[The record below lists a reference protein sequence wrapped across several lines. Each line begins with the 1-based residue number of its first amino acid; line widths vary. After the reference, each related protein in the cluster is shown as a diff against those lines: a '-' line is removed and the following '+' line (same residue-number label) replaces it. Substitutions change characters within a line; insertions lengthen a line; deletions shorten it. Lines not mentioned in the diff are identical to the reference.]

1 MELTSQGGHGVAL
14 PPGQSPGPLDAR
26 DQEDGE
32 AHRPPHRQPRL
43 APGAIV
49 GGKYL
54 VQETLGVG
62 GWAVVYGAEHLTLGH
77 RVALK
82 VLHVE
87 DTTPSASTAR
97 FRREARLSAAASH
110 RNILQVYDMG
120 HLQDGSPYL
129 VMERLQGETLTQR
142 LDRGGLPIAGVIELG
157 NQLLCALTGL
167 AAEGIVHR
175 DIKPH
180 NIVLHRD
187 SDGQTVVKL
196 LDFGIST
203 AGCLPVADRALTH
216 DGMVVGTPH
225 YMAPEQVLGQPV
237 DTRTD
242 LYAVSV
248 VLYEALA
255 GVTPFDAPAT
265 GAILAATL
273 HDEVP
278 PLRRLRRNCPPA
290 LERIIRMGLA
300 KDPDTRYPD
309 PQAMRWALTALAR
322 AHALPSGND
331 AWSAPDLSLGNARGC
346 AVAARKIR
354 HRGPWVPPRLHR
366 ALLVGLLGIALGGVG
381 GALAARDGAPADHQ
395 APSGGPSLT
404 HDARGPSSAR
414 RSDPPPEIL
423 ECRGSAALHAPV
435 R

>member
-1 MELTSQGGHGVAL
+1 MDLTSQGGHGTSV
-14 PPGQSPGPLDAR
+14 SPGPSPRPLDAR
-26 DQEDGE
+26 DQEDG
-32 AHRPPHRQPRL
+32 AAPGPTHRQPRL
-43 APGAIV
+43 ATGAIV

-62 GWAVVYGAEHLTLGH
+62 GWAVVYGAEHLALGH

-87 DTTPSASTAR
+87 DTTPSASAAR

-290 LERIIRMGLA
+290 LERIIRKGLA
-300 KDPDTRYPD
+300 KDPSARYPY
-309 PQAMRWALTALAR
+309 PQAMRRALTSLAR
-322 AHALPSGND
+322 AHGLPSGND
-331 AWSAPDLSLGNARGC
+331 AWSAPDLPADARGRAR
-346 AVAARKIR
+346 AVSQVR

-366 ALLVGLLGIALGGVG
+366 ALLVGLLGIALGSVG

-395 APSGGPSLT
+395 APPGGPPQA
-404 HDARGPSSAR
+404 HDARASSSAR
-414 RSDPPPEIL
+414 DSDPPPEIL
-423 ECRGSAALHAPV
+423 ECRGAAALHAPV